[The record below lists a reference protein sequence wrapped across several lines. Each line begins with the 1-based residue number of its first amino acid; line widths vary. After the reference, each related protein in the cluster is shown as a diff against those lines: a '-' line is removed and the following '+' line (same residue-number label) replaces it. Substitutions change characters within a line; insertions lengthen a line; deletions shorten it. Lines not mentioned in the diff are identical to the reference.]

1 MVTMQYS
8 YYTTHN
14 RKSCLLDIMIYWTL
28 SLQVTSSDLLKIIW
42 YTRNPSQ
49 VSIIENTADI
59 TRETNYNITQTVLFT
74 VCGDESTCERV
85 FEYCHSIVCVWL
97 CMMLDVDCKVQSWL
111 WWYRWVNYFV
121 FMFVCRYK
129 RMKEF
134 GTTGWHDSEVWALHA
149 VFHDVK
155 LSPVFVHDIDEI
167 RNRVDG
173 WCSGVRRVKTTL

>member
-1 MVTMQYS
+1 MSWSTALLVEYEMVTMQYS

-121 FMFVCRYK
+121 FMFVC
-129 RMKEF
+129 
-134 GTTGWHDSEVWALHA
+134 
-149 VFHDVK
+149 
-155 LSPVFVHDIDEI
+155 LSLQAYERV
-167 RNRVDG
+167 RNNRLARQRG
-173 WCSGVRRVKTTL
+173 MSITCCLPWC